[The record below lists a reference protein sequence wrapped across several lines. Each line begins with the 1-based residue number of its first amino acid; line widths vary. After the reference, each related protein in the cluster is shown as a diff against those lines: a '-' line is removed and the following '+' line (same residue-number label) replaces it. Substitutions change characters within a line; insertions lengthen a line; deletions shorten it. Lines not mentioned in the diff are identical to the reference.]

1 MMTEIREACLN
12 MWRIDTH
19 AHLIESYPSLRDQAA
34 MYRHFATTQS
44 LIDSR
49 VTAEGCRVLYGHDIG
64 SFLRP
69 DSPDI
74 VFEKAAELQS
84 KGTWEAI
91 EYALDKAHIEKQVT
105 FCSFKPENTRPFANT
120 RGRDRLAYLAY
131 IDEALNSQGDYPCPD
146 FVETGETYYSRLC
159 KLLGPL
165 ETLDSYLDALDAT
178 IDSWR
183 SYGVVGLKTAIAYTS
198 GLAISNPTRTEAHA
212 AFSRKNDMTDEHFR
226 IVHDFAF
233 HHVLQA
239 CRRNGLPVVIHTGF
253 QIWGHASLA
262 QANPILLHN
271 ILIDPRYRD
280 LTFVL
285 LHGGNPYV
293 GETTYL
299 AGMFPN
305 VVLDFTWIGW
315 MTPARFR
322 FALAEWLATV
332 PHDRMCW
339 GSDCGSAE
347 TIAGIDS
354 IMRNLIADVLE
365 QSVAS
370 RTIDEK
376 YAVEFVGN
384 SYRTTSKRVF
394 GV

>member
-1 MMTEIREACLN
+1 
-12 MWRIDTH
+12 
-19 AHLIESYPSLRDQAA
+19 
-34 MYRHFATTQS
+34 
-44 LIDSR
+44 
-49 VTAEGCRVLYGHDIG
+49 
-64 SFLRP
+64 
-69 DSPDI
+69 
-74 VFEKAAELQS
+74 
-84 KGTWEAI
+84 
-91 EYALDKAHIEKQVT
+91 
-105 FCSFKPENTRPFANT
+105 
-120 RGRDRLAYLAY
+120 
-131 IDEALNSQGDYPCPD
+131 
-146 FVETGETYYSRLC
+146 
-159 KLLGPL
+159 
-165 ETLDSYLDALDAT
+165 
-178 IDSWR
+178 
-183 SYGVVGLKTAIAYTS
+183 
-198 GLAISNPTRTEAHA
+198 
-212 AFSRKNDMTDEHFR
+212 MTDEHFR

-305 VVLDFTWIGW
+305 VILDFTWIGW
-315 MTPARFR
+315 MTPPRFR
-322 FALAEWLATV
+322 LALAEWLATV